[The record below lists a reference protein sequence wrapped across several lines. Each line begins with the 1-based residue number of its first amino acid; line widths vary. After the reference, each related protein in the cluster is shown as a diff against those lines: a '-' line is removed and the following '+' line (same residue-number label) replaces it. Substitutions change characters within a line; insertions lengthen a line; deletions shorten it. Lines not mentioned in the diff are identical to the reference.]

1 MKRYIMFDLEKDASN
16 QRKHG
21 LSLADAGRLDW
32 DAMRIQVDTRRDYR
46 EERLVGFGLLDTNL
60 HCVVFTLRDGAI
72 RVISLRRA
80 NYREI
85 NEHEQ
90 N

>member
-1 MKRYIMFDLEKDASN
+1 MFDLEKDASN

-46 EERLVGFGLLDTNL
+46 EERLVGHGMLDNRL

-72 RVISLRRA
+72 RIISLRRA
-80 NYREI
+80 RNREI
-85 NEHEQ
+85 VEHEQ

>member
-1 MKRYIMFDLEKDASN
+1 LEKDASN

>member
-1 MKRYIMFDLEKDASN
+1 MFDLEKDASN

>member
-1 MKRYIMFDLEKDASN
+1 MFDLEKDASN

-32 DAMRIQVDTRRDYR
+32 DAMRIQVDSRRDYR

>member
-46 EERLVGFGLLDTNL
+46 EERLVGVGLLDTNL